1 MRTAGLMRG
10 SGHAARAE
18 GPSSGRRAARGRPIL
33 VWLVPAIPSSNS
45 LQVTDGMSA
54 AIDVE
59 VHNPS
64 GLHARPAAV
73 FVKAAAA
80 IPGDVRVANL
90 TTGSAEVSAKSI
102 LAVLGLGVSSGH
114 RIRLRVDGDG
124 EVAAVRS
131 LADLVAGG
139 LGEAVAGDA

>member
-1 MRTAGLMRG
+1 
-10 SGHAARAE
+10 
-18 GPSSGRRAARGRPIL
+18 
-33 VWLVPAIPSSNS
+33 
-45 LQVTDGMSA
+45 MSA

-114 RIRLRVDGDG
+114 RIRLRVEGDG
-124 EVAAVRS
+124 EAAALRS
-131 LADLVAGG
+131 LADLVNGG